1 MRVVTMGVS
10 SETTAAAGSGEAE
23 MATMPAAATPKLSIN
38 SRRELDLDSMA
49 VDGFNP
55 AKPLAAWGA
64 SMTRTTT
71 ALASFI
77 MVAGDGGGIRWG
89 RGYKQ
94 HELRS
99 HVTLTNKGTYV
110 VRNNEQHK
118 KSWIRYNRL
127 TYFSFLPFSLL
138 FFFSFFFLLFL

>member
-55 AKPLAAWGA
+55 AKPLAA
-64 SMTRTTT
+64 
-71 ALASFI
+71 
-77 MVAGDGGGIRWG
+77 
-89 RGYKQ
+89 
-94 HELRS
+94 
-99 HVTLTNKGTYV
+99 
-110 VRNNEQHK
+110 
-118 KSWIRYNRL
+118 
-127 TYFSFLPFSLL
+127 
-138 FFFSFFFLLFL
+138 